1 MVLLARGAAPLRPPD
16 GEPKLP
22 TMMEPVALAVFE
34 ERIRSDAA
42 ATVAWF
48 QAQGVTLKVI
58 SGDNVDTASA
68 VARRVGV
75 AGSERAV
82 DARTLP
88 GGANASGWS
97 GDLEDPEHLQRLA
110 VVMEGSAVF
119 GRVTPE
125 QKRAMVRA
133 LQSRAHVVAMTGDG
147 VNDISALKEADLGI
161 AMGSGSDATKAVA
174 RVVLLDGN
182 FASLAAVVGEG
193 QRVLANMER
202 VANLFLTKTVCAFLL
217 AVAVGV
223 SAQPYPLLP
232 RHLSLVSAIG
242 IGVPGFFLAL
252 APARQPARP
261 GFVRRVCSFAVRAGA
276 VTAAAVL
283 MVYGARDS
291 HDPTSE
297 SSHTEVALTWGV
309 MTLVVLVI
317 VARPLSGAKTVLV
330 AAMALLLGGAVLS
343 PATRELLA
351 LNRPDVDAFAVPALA
366 ILSSILLVGMP
377 GGSGGW
383 VKGKDHYRH
392 RGVGQNPFAGRA
404 ERSE

>member
-1 MVLLARGAAPLRPPD
+1 M
-16 GEPKLP
+16 
-22 TMMEPVALAVFE
+22 ALAVFE
-34 ERIRSDAA
+34 ERVRPDAA

-48 QAQGVTLKVI
+48 QEQGVALKVI
-58 SGDNVDTASA
+58 SGDNADTVSA

-75 AGSERAV
+75 AGAEHAV

-88 GGANASGWS
+88 GGTSAPAWS
-97 GDLEDPEHLQRLA
+97 TDLEDPEQRQRLA
-110 VVMEGSAVF
+110 TIMEDAAVF

-133 LQSRAHVVAMTGDG
+133 LQARHHVVAMTGDG

-202 VANLFLTKTVCAFLL
+202 VANLFLTKTVCAFLV

-261 GFVRRVCSFAVRAGA
+261 GFVRRVSLFAMRAGT

-283 MVYGARDS
+283 VVYSAIGP
-291 HDPTSE
+291 HDVSSE
-297 SSHTEVALTWGV
+297 ANHTEVAFTWAV
-309 MTLVVLVI
+309 AALVVLVI
-317 VARPLSGAKTVLV
+317 VARPLNGAKAMLV
-330 AAMALLLGGAVLS
+330 GAMAALLGLVMVV
-343 PATRELLA
+343 PVTRDLLA
-351 LNRPDVDAFAVPALA
+351 LNRPDSEALAVPALA
-366 ILSSILLVGMP
+366 VLASMLLVGMP
-377 GGSGGW
+377 GGL
-383 VKGKDHYRH
+383 
-392 RGVGQNPFAGRA
+392 GRA
-404 ERSE
+404 KWGE